1 MKLVIDTNIL
11 ISALIK
17 EATTR
22 EILLLPY
29 LNFLL
34 PEFAFEEITRHKDK
48 ICRFSGLTEYEVDL
62 LLNMLLERIDIIS
75 AQKIKPYLK
84 EARTIIGEIDETD
97 IPFVAAALATNNDG
111 IWSNDKD
118 FDKIK
123 RIKVWKTK
131 EIIKYLKKL

>member
-1 MKLVIDTNIL
+1 MKFVIDTNIL

-29 LNFLL
+29 LDFLL
-34 PEFAFEEITRHKDK
+34 PEFAFEEITRHKGK

-75 AQKIKPYLK
+75 EQKIKPYLS

-123 RIKVWKTK
+123 KIKVWKTK